1 MCTAA
6 AWETSLSEYELQ
18 ITFNKRTCRYSKGYL
33 SVNREHHIVDV
44 IDSMFY
50 NKLIIQCIMFAVEH
64 WVGEIQGLKYLE
76 FPKRLD
82 LIL

>member
-18 ITFNKRTCRYSKGYL
+18 ITLTKELVDIAKVIC
-33 SVNREHHIVDV
+33 VNREHHIVDV